1 MNLDKYE
8 GHTPGPWVA
17 LHMYWPVS
25 PYHGGGLREEDS
37 DEAGN
42 YAESH
47 IYTEAYAY
55 AENGETYGIP
65 TTDWGSICGGV
76 SIEDM
81 ATANLVAAAPDLLA
95 EVKRLRGLLLEIWK
109 HANEC
114 SEEPAEM
121 DETLSAIARA
131 LMKEDMR

>member
-1 MNLDKYE
+1 MTNQIEVNKYE
-8 GHTPGPWVA
+8 GHTPADAWRHAYGSV
-17 LHMYWPVS
+17 
-25 PYHGGGLREEDS
+25 
-37 DEAGN
+37 N
-42 YAESH
+42 YMPPM
-47 IYTEAYAY
+47 
-55 AENGETYGIP
+55 NN
-65 TTDWGSICGGV
+65 
-76 SIEDM
+76 
-81 ATANLVAAAPDLLA
+81 TADVELIADAPLLLA

>member
-1 MNLDKYE
+1 MSLVEDKDWNW
-8 GHTPGPWVA
+8 GMDV
-17 LHMYWPVS
+17 
-25 PYHGGGLREEDS
+25 LRAQKQTMETQI
-37 DEAGN
+37 DE
-42 YAESH
+42 
-47 IYTEAYAY
+47 
-55 AENGETYGIP
+55 
-65 TTDWGSICGGV
+65 
-76 SIEDM
+76 
-81 ATANLVAAAPDLLA
+81 LLA

>member
-1 MNLDKYE
+1 MNTDDYE
-8 GHTPGPWVA
+8 GHTPAPWTIAWWEGTWYV
-17 LHMYWPVS
+17 
-25 PYHGGGLREEDS
+25 D
-37 DEAGN
+37 DEN
-42 YAESH
+42 
-47 IYTEAYAY
+47 
-55 AENGETYGIP
+55 NGTVCELFGTAQKKDP
-65 TTDWGSICGGV
+65 TARLIAD
-76 SIEDM
+76 
-81 ATANLVAAAPDLLA
+81 APLLLA

>member
-8 GHTPGPWVA
+8 GH
-17 LHMYWPVS
+17 
-25 PYHGGGLREEDS
+25 ED
-37 DEAGN
+37 DIGK
-42 YAESH
+42 H
-47 IYTEAYAY
+47 LLL
-55 AENGETYGIP
+55 
-65 TTDWGSICGGV
+65 
-76 SIEDM
+76 
-81 ATANLVAAAPDLLA
+81 TADAPLLLA

>member
-1 MNLDKYE
+1 MIDTEKYE
-8 GHTPGPWVA
+8 GHTVGD
-17 LHMYWPVS
+17 MTFS
-25 PYHGGGLREEDS
+25 Q
-37 DEAGN
+37 AG
-42 YAESH
+42 EKLWFLEHPHSWR
-47 IYTEAYAY
+47 
-55 AENGETYGIP
+55 AENCMT
-65 TTDWGSICGGV
+65 
-76 SIEDM
+76 M
-81 ATANLVAAAPDLLA
+81 KKATLDLILDAPLLLA

>member
-8 GHTPGPWVA
+8 GH
-17 LHMYWPVS
+17 
-25 PYHGGGLREEDS
+25 ED
-37 DEAGN
+37 DIGKQLLL
-42 YAESH
+42 
-47 IYTEAYAY
+47 
-55 AENGETYGIP
+55 
-65 TTDWGSICGGV
+65 
-76 SIEDM
+76 
-81 ATANLVAAAPDLLA
+81 TADAPLLLA

>member
-1 MNLDKYE
+1 MIDTEKYE
-8 GHTPGPWVA
+8 GHTVGDMTFSQAGEKLWFLGHPHIHRA
-17 LHMYWPVS
+17 
-25 PYHGGGLREEDS
+25 S
-37 DEAGN
+37 DCM
-42 YAESH
+42 
-47 IYTEAYAY
+47 T
-55 AENGETYGIP
+55 
-65 TTDWGSICGGV
+65 
-76 SIEDM
+76 M
-81 ATANLVAAAPDLLA
+81 KKATLDLILDAPLLLA